1 MNLLNTYFKITGT
14 TLSQESLSGK
24 FRVELIEEHPVYQG
38 HFPGEPVCPGVCSM
52 QMVKECAMQL
62 CNKEL
67 TFSYVKQYRL
77 LEVMTPQ
84 KSKDLEIDIA
94 LAPAAEDDPTQIYK
108 IKASVCALENPEV
121 KYLDIS
127 GELTPAK

>member
-1 MNLLNTYFKITGT
+1 MKLLDTYFNIK
-14 TLSQESLSGK
+14 ESSLAEGNLAGK
-24 FRVELIEEHPVYQG
+24 FTVELNADHPVYQG

-67 TFSYVKQYRL
+67 VFSYVKQYRL
-77 LEVMTPQ
+77 LSVMSPEKNRDIEINIELTP
-84 KSKDLEIDIA
+84 SVKDDS
-94 LAPAAEDDPTQIYK
+94 AEFYK
-108 IKASVCALENPEV
+108 IKASVCALENPEQ

>member
-1 MNLLNTYFKITGT
+1 MKLLDTYFNIT
-14 TLSQESLSGK
+14 ESIVAEDNLQGRFK
-24 FRVELIEEHPVYQG
+24 VELIESHPVYEG

-67 TFSYVKQYRL
+67 VFSYVKQYRL
-77 LEVMTPQ
+77 LSVMSPQ
-84 KSKDLEIDIA
+84 KNREIEINIELSPSVKDD
-94 LAPAAEDDPTQIYK
+94 LAEFYK
-108 IKASVCALENPEV
+108 IKASVCALDNPEL
-121 KYLDIS
+121 KYLDIN